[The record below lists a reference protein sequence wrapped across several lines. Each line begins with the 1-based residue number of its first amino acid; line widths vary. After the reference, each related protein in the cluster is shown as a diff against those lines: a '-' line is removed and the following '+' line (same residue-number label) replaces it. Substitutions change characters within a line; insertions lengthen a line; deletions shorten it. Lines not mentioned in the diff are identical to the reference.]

1 MGGGK
6 KSKKRAG
13 RQGSGSQTKIASD
26 VEAKNVNIKN
36 EMRTASAGDFETDG
50 PCEDSVA
57 DKLNEAQ
64 ILDDSTEVVIMSRS
78 DNDLKNNNEYKGSS
92 MVTLD
97 SGYAD
102 QSVSSAETSVQK
114 VEGSFT
120 EAETTASSFNDSK
133 GSTGIRDPFEV
144 SFSGALNN
152 NAYKSTYKPKTTTSS
167 GRKDR
172 EIRIGFP
179 GGDLK
184 SIDDYIDLG
193 VDPVYATMKH
203 PLENAWTF
211 WYFMGDHLK
220 QFRDQGRTETEA
232 WNMCQRNLI
241 TVDTIEDFWSVFNH
255 IERPSRINLGCD
267 YCFFKKGI
275 EPDWADF
282 QNKYG
287 GRWVIEW
294 KDQDLRFKDDIDSYW
309 MEILFIL
316 IGEHGHPYNAIVNGA
331 VINVR
336 KNKFRIG
343 VWLKGSKDE
352 NAIRHIGALVK
363 ERLGLRIS
371 IPFHYHE
378 QEQNSGSKRGSKIG
392 NVYRIIV

>member
-1 MGGGK
+1 MPGNK
-6 KSKKRAG
+6 KKHKKAVG
-13 RQGSGSQTKIASD
+13 RQGGGSQTKVEVN
-26 VEAKNVNIKN
+26 VEARNVQNTV
-36 EMRTASAGDFETDG
+36 RTASAGDFEND
-50 PCEDSVA
+50 PCEDSVT

-64 ILDDSTEVVIMSRS
+64 LLDDSTEVVILSRS
-78 DNDLKNNNEYKGSS
+78 DNDIKNNNESKGSS

-102 QSVSSAETSVQK
+102 QSISSEVSVQK
-114 VEGSFT
+114 AEGSFT
-120 EAETTASSFNDSK
+120 DTDGSFNDSK
-133 GSTGIRDPFEV
+133 ASSGTRDPFEV
-144 SFSGALNN
+144 SFSGAIYN
-152 NAYKSTYKPKTTTSS
+152 NASKGKDKPRTTTSS
-167 GRKDR
+167 GRK
-172 EIRIGFP
+172 EVTKVFHGN
-179 GGDLK
+179 DLK
-184 SIDDYIDLG
+184 TIEDYIDLG
-193 VDPVYATMKH
+193 VDPVYAAMQH
-203 PLENAWTF
+203 PLLNAWTF
-211 WYFMGDHLK
+211 WYFMGDCFK

-232 WNMCQRNLI
+232 WNMCQKNLS
-241 TVDTIEDFWSVFNH
+241 TVDTIEGFWQVFNH

-294 KDQDLRFKDDIDSYW
+294 KDQDLRYKDDIDSYW

-316 IGEHGHPYNAIVNGA
+316 IGEHGEPYNNIVNGA

-378 QEQNSGSKRGSKIG
+378 QEQHSGSKRGSKIG
-392 NVYRIIV
+392 NMSRITV